1 MGQDGSVFRGESMKF
16 MFAALLLL
24 GPVVEAG
31 HASELY
37 QDQGYK
43 LVNGVN
49 HFYRI
54 SGEGET
60 FIVLH
65 GGPGMYHDELFP
77 FFQDFA
83 KTHRVIFYDQRG
95 NGRSAMAT
103 IDSSNFTTDLMVED
117 LEGLRQAFGIDKLNI
132 IGHSWGG
139 LLAMYYTAKYPS
151 NVKRLI
157 TVDSAPVNTR
167 LLILSYEN
175 QISRFSE
182 DEWKYLQGLWE
193 SEAYLAGDPDVH
205 NEAMRLSEGSIFY
218 NKAMIDTY
226 MDAAAFNAKTARNA
240 VSLNDLSRDMKLNI
254 TVQDGLSKITCPTLI
269 IQGKHDF
276 IVPESSQLA
285 HQLIVNSEVVFIEDS
300 GHYPFVENPVD
311 FFAALNSFIE
321 RTR

>member
-1 MGQDGSVFRGESMKF
+1 MKF

-24 GPVVEAG
+24 RLIAEAG
-31 HASELY
+31 HAGEPY

-43 LVNGVN
+43 LVNGVS

-60 FIVLH
+60 FLVLH

-95 NGRSAMAT
+95 NGRSTMAT
-103 IDSSNFTTDLMVED
+103 IDSSNFTIDLMVED

-139 LLAMYYTAKYPS
+139 LLAMYYTVKYPS

-182 DEWKYLQGLWE
+182 HEWKYLQGLWE

-205 NEAMRLSEGSIFY
+205 NEAMRLSEGSVFY
-218 NKAMIDTY
+218 NKGMIDTY
-226 MDAAAFNAKTARNA
+226 MDAAEFNADTARNA
-240 VSLNDLSRDMKLNI
+240 VALNGLSRDMKLNI

-269 IQGKHDF
+269 MQGRHDF
-276 IVPESSQLA
+276 IVPESAQLA
-285 HQLIVNSEVVFIEDS
+285 HQLILNSEVVFIEGS
-300 GHYPFVENPVD
+300 GHYPHIENPVD
-311 FFAALNSFIE
+311 FFAELNAFIE
-321 RTR
+321 RTP